1 MCSLD
6 SQGWHPQSADRLSTL
21 DGSTKLN
28 PIMLTLYR
36 LDKPGADAISPRQ
49 PRQPATRRVP
59 GNVPYLVDNLWE
71 WARPDHCPSRRYAVY
86 ASPSPELAREAG
98 GAVGGSVYRVE
109 FLGDVRAAQV
119 QQKDARFHPEAMG
132 SQTLNR
138 FVIRL
143 LGQNWVD
150 APLAEK
156 QSLAP
161 LWSPCLSREEVES
174 VIADS
179 ALAPHRDAIWTQIK
193 FWSDVQMLSLDHPLP
208 YAEGEVFFEAAS
220 WQYIL
225 MDPNIA

>member
-1 MCSLD
+1 
-6 SQGWHPQSADRLSTL
+6 
-21 DGSTKLN
+21 
-28 PIMLTLYR
+28 MLTLYR
-36 LDKPGADAISPRQ
+36 LDKLGAIAINPRQ

-71 WARPDHCPSRRYAVY
+71 WTRPDHYPSRRYAVY

-98 GAVGGSVYRVE
+98 SAVGGCVYRVE
-109 FLGDVRAAQV
+109 FLGDVRAAQA

-132 SQTLNR
+132 SHSLNR

-143 LGQNWVD
+143 LGQNWSN

-161 LWSPCLSREEVES
+161 LWSPCLSKDEVES
-174 VIADS
+174 VISDS
-179 ALAPHRDAIWTQIK
+179 SLASHRDAIWTQIK
-193 FWSDVQMLSLDHPLP
+193 FWSDVKLLNANHPLP

-220 WQYIL
+220 WQYL
-225 MDPNIA
+225 LVDPNIA